1 MELRKKSWRILIMKC
16 MYIIQILIISFFLLT
31 GCSPDTAIDDT
42 EADIETENIGNS
54 INYSKDKTANTFI
67 AKYNELNPD
76 NIITEDM
83 VSCEDYGGIY
93 ITIIKFEHTYF
104 HISESDGS
112 PSFSFESVIEYNDD
126 NTELFFKEA
135 FYVIQAVEEN
145 MTNDD
150 IERLFITLQD
160 GEYPFYVYVH
170 STTTSPGFSFMAPG
184 DKRTIDNVKQELTYQ
199 IYWNHVMY

>member
-1 MELRKKSWRILIMKC
+1 MKC
-16 MYIIQILIISFFLLT
+16 KYIIQILIISFFLLT
-31 GCSPDTAIDDT
+31 GCSFDTAIDDT
-42 EADIETENIGNS
+42 EADIKTEDTGNNID
-54 INYSKDKTANTFI
+54 YSKDRIANTFI

-126 NTELFFKEA
+126 NTDLFFKEA
-135 FYVIQAVEEN
+135 FYVIQAVEED

-150 IERLFITLQD
+150 IEQLFITLQD